1 MERLGRYEIEAEIGR
16 GAMGRV
22 YRARDPQIDRV
33 VAVKTVTL
41 GGIEPTLEED
51 FRQRFFREARAA
63 GRLAHGNIVAV
74 YDAGEDAE
82 TRNPYIV
89 MEYVEGTGLE
99 KLGREKKLAREQA
112 LELIRQVA
120 EALDYA
126 HQQKIIHRDIK
137 PANILVTADGRAKIS
152 DFGIA
157 KLQTSQ
163 FTQTGM
169 VMGTPA
175 YMAPE
180 QLSGETVDHR
190 ADLFSLGTVL
200 YWLLT
205 GEKPFSGES
214 LATLS
219 FKIVYS
225 EPLRPSQLN
234 PGLGEDIDYVLHR
247 ALAKEAARRY
257 QSGREFATDL
267 EDLLHNRALRSRAQ
281 PAAVQPETPAASAD
295 QLASSWAALAA
306 ALRRRP
312 LLMGVG
318 AAVLVAV
325 LAGLTWMMQGPES
338 PATSEG
344 PPATTPDA
352 SSSEPAKPETGAAE
366 PARIPP
372 PSSPTRTP
380 AGTSSRAPA
389 EGPRQPLPTATLK
402 VQGRHSF
409 RRAALTIYV
418 DGRLERQ
425 IPLATTQAS
434 EAFQSELALSAGDRV
449 ITVSVRDDSGRVL
462 RSYLT
467 GNIRAG
473 QSRSLLISFDRASIS
488 LRWLD

>member
-99 KLGREKKLAREQA
+99 KLGREKKLGREQV

-137 PANILVTADGRAKIS
+137 PANILVTADGRAKIT

-257 QSGREFATDL
+257 QSGREFAADL

-295 QLASSWAALAA
+295 RLASSWAALAA

-325 LAGLTWMMQGPES
+325 LAGLTWMGQGLDS
-338 PATSEG
+338 PAATPEETSE
-344 PPATTPDA
+344 
-352 SSSEPAKPETGAAE
+352 SSSTSELVPPETGAAR

-380 AGTSSRAPA
+380 AGRQAATPAGTSS
-389 EGPRQPLPTATLK
+389 QPLPTATLK

-449 ITVSVRDDSGRVL
+449 ITVSARDDSGRVL